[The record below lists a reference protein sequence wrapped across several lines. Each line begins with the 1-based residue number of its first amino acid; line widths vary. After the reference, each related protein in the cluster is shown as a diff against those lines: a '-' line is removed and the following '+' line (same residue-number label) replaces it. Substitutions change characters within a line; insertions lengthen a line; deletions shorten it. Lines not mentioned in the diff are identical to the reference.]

1 MLMILY
7 GLICDEKLFL
17 FYFNLKKIKKNDK
30 RKN

>member
-17 FYFNLKKIKKNDK
+17 FYFNLKYKKNDK
-30 RKN
+30 RKD